1 MVYRTVLQY
10 ILQLFD
16 IFVNQKRSKQMDW
29 DLGRI
34 IAMNLKQLRTER
46 NLTLGQ
52 LAKESGVS
60 KAILSDM
67 EKGESNPTINTIIKV
82 SKGLNVPYS
91 RLMEGVEPE
100 STLVRQQET
109 VMQANENHHYRIFCY
124 FTTSPKR
131 NFELFRVELDPNS
144 SNVSIAH
151 PPKSQEYLYVLEGEL
166 TLETETASYTLHPG
180 DSLGFASSV
189 PHTYHN
195 RQTEQAVFLC
205 INYHPNF

>member
-16 IFVNQKRSKQMDW
+16 IFVNRKGSKQMDW
-29 DLGRI
+29 DLGQI

-100 STLVRQQET
+100 STLVRRQET

>member
-1 MVYRTVLQY
+1 MLQY

-16 IFVNQKRSKQMDW
+16 IFVNRKRSKQMDW

-46 NLTLGQ
+46 SLTLGQ

-205 INYHPNF
+205 INYHPNC

>member
-1 MVYRTVLQY
+1 
-10 ILQLFD
+10 
-16 IFVNQKRSKQMDW
+16 MDW

-46 NLTLGQ
+46 SLTLGQ

-91 RLMEGVEPE
+91 RLMEGVEP
-100 STLVRQQET
+100 
-109 VMQANENHHYRIFCY
+109 ENHHYRIFCY

-195 RQTEQAVFLC
+195 RQPEQAVFLC

>member
-1 MVYRTVLQY
+1 MLQY

-16 IFVNQKRSKQMDW
+16 IFVNRKRSKQMDW
-29 DLGRI
+29 DLGQI

-46 NLTLGQ
+46 SLTLGQ

-195 RQTEQAVFLC
+195 RQPEQAVFLC

>member
-1 MVYRTVLQY
+1 ME
-10 ILQLFD
+10 
-16 IFVNQKRSKQMDW
+16 RS
-29 DLGRI
+29 
-34 IAMNLKQLRTER
+34 
-46 NLTLGQ
+46 LTLGQ

-131 NFELFRVELDPNS
+131 NFELFRVELDSNS

-195 RQTEQAVFLC
+195 RQPEQAVFLC

>member
-1 MVYRTVLQY
+1 MLQY

-29 DLGRI
+29 DLGQI

-46 NLTLGQ
+46 SLTLGQ

-195 RQTEQAVFLC
+195 RQPEQAVFLC

>member
-1 MVYRTVLQY
+1 MVYRTMLQY

-46 NLTLGQ
+46 SLTLGQ

-100 STLVRQQET
+100 STLVRRQET

-166 TLETETASYTLHPG
+166 TLETETESYTLHPG

>member
-1 MVYRTVLQY
+1 MLQY

-16 IFVNQKRSKQMDW
+16 IFVNRKRSKQMDW

-46 NLTLGQ
+46 SLTLGQ

-131 NFELFRVELDPNS
+131 NFELFREELDPNS

>member
-1 MVYRTVLQY
+1 
-10 ILQLFD
+10 
-16 IFVNQKRSKQMDW
+16 MDW

-46 NLTLGQ
+46 SLTLGQ

-131 NFELFRVELDPNS
+131 NFELFRVELVPNS

-166 TLETETASYTLHPG
+166 TLETEAASYTLHPG

-195 RQTEQAVFLC
+195 RQPEQAVFLC

>member
-1 MVYRTVLQY
+1 MLQY

-16 IFVNQKRSKQMDW
+16 IFVNRKRSKQMDW

-46 NLTLGQ
+46 SLTLGQ

-166 TLETETASYTLHPG
+166 TLETETESYTLHPG

>member
-1 MVYRTVLQY
+1 MLQY

-46 NLTLGQ
+46 SLTLGQ

-166 TLETETASYTLHPG
+166 TLETETESYTLHPG

>member
-1 MVYRTVLQY
+1 MVYRTTLQY

-46 NLTLGQ
+46 SLTLGQ

-109 VMQANENHHYRIFCY
+109 VMQASENHHYRIFCY

>member
-1 MVYRTVLQY
+1 MAKRYGY
-10 ILQLFD
+10 ISE
-16 IFVNQKRSKQMDW
+16 NAKAMNSKADW
-29 DLGRI
+29 DLGQI

-46 NLTLGQ
+46 SLTLGQ

>member
-1 MVYRTVLQY
+1 MLQY

-46 NLTLGQ
+46 SLTLGQ

>member
-1 MVYRTVLQY
+1 MFQY

-16 IFVNQKRSKQMDW
+16 IFVNRKRSKQMDW
-29 DLGRI
+29 DLGQI

-46 NLTLGQ
+46 GLTLGQ

>member
-1 MVYRTVLQY
+1 MVYRTVFQY

-16 IFVNQKRSKQMDW
+16 IFVNRKGSKQMDW
-29 DLGRI
+29 DLGQI

-100 STLVRQQET
+100 STLVRRQET

-124 FTTSPKR
+124 FTTSPTR

-144 SNVSIAH
+144 SNASIAH

>member
-1 MVYRTVLQY
+1 MLQY

-16 IFVNQKRSKQMDW
+16 IFVNRKRSKQMDW

-46 NLTLGQ
+46 SLTLGQ

>member
-1 MVYRTVLQY
+1 
-10 ILQLFD
+10 
-16 IFVNQKRSKQMDW
+16 MDW
-29 DLGRI
+29 DLGQI

-82 SKGLNVPYS
+82 SKGLNISYS

-100 STLVRQQET
+100 STLVRQQDT
-109 VMQANENHHYRIFCY
+109 VMQASENHHYRIYCY
-124 FTTSPKR
+124 FKTSAKR
-131 NFELFRVELDPNS
+131 NFELFRVELDPGC
-144 SNVSIAH
+144 SNISIAH

-166 TLETETASYTLHPG
+166 ILETETEAYTLYPG

-189 PHTYHN
+189 DHTYHN
-195 RQTEQAVFLC
+195 RQREPVVFLC
-205 INYHPNF
+205 VNYHPDF

>member
-1 MVYRTVLQY
+1 MLQY

-16 IFVNQKRSKQMDW
+16 IFVNRKRSKQMDW

-46 NLTLGQ
+46 SLTLGQ

-189 PHTYHN
+189 PHSYHN

>member
-1 MVYRTVLQY
+1 
-10 ILQLFD
+10 
-16 IFVNQKRSKQMDW
+16 MDW

-46 NLTLGQ
+46 SLTLGQ

-131 NFELFRVELDPNS
+131 NFELFRVELDSNS

-151 PPKSQEYLYVLEGEL
+151 PPKSQEDLYVLEGEL
-166 TLETETASYTLHPG
+166 TLETEVASYTLHPG

-195 RQTEQAVFLC
+195 RQPEQAVFLC

>member
-1 MVYRTVLQY
+1 MLQY

-29 DLGRI
+29 DLGQI

-46 NLTLGQ
+46 SLTLGQ

>member
-1 MVYRTVLQY
+1 MLQY

-16 IFVNQKRSKQMDW
+16 IFVNQKRSKQMD
-29 DLGRI
+29 LGRI

-46 NLTLGQ
+46 SLTLGQ

-109 VMQANENHHYRIFCY
+109 VMQANENHHYRIFC
-124 FTTSPKR
+124 S
-131 NFELFRVELDPNS
+131 
-144 SNVSIAH
+144 
-151 PPKSQEYLYVLEGEL
+151 L
-166 TLETETASYTLHPG
+166 TQ
-180 DSLGFASSV
+180 D
-189 PHTYHN
+189 
-195 RQTEQAVFLC
+195 LC
-205 INYHPNF
+205 DLIGCHCKVCTRHDDN

>member
-1 MVYRTVLQY
+1 ME
-10 ILQLFD
+10 
-16 IFVNQKRSKQMDW
+16 W
-29 DLGRI
+29 DLGQI

-46 NLTLGQ
+46 SLTLGQ

-67 EKGESNPTINTIIKV
+67 EKGESNPTINTIIRV

-124 FTTSPKR
+124 FKTSVKR

-151 PPKSQEYLYVLEGEL
+151 PPRSQEYLYVLEGEL
-166 TLETETASYTLHPG
+166 ILEIETASYTLHPG

-195 RQTEQAVFLC
+195 RQAEQAVFLC

>member
-1 MVYRTVLQY
+1 
-10 ILQLFD
+10 
-16 IFVNQKRSKQMDW
+16 MDW
-29 DLGRI
+29 DLGQI
-34 IAMNLKQLRTER
+34 ITMNLKQLRTER
-46 NLTLGQ
+46 SLTLGQ

-100 STLVRQQET
+100 STLVRQPET

>member
-1 MVYRTVLQY
+1 MFRY

-16 IFVNQKRSKQMDW
+16 IFVNWKGSKQMEW
-29 DLGRI
+29 DLGQI

-46 NLTLGQ
+46 SLTLGQ

-60 KAILSDM
+60 KASLSDM
-67 EKGESNPTINTIIKV
+67 EKGESNPTINTIIMV

-166 TLETETASYTLHPG
+166 TLETETESYTLHPG

>member
-1 MVYRTVLQY
+1 M
-10 ILQLFD
+10 
-16 IFVNQKRSKQMDW
+16 
-29 DLGRI
+29 DLGQQI
-34 IAMNLKQLRTER
+34 GANLKQLRTER
-46 NLTLGQ
+46 GLTLGQ
-52 LAKESGVS
+52 LSSLAGIS
-60 KAILSDM
+60 KAMLSEL
-67 EKGESNPTINTIIKV
+67 EKGNANPTINTLWKIAN
-82 SKGLNVPYS
+82 GLKVPYT
-91 RLMEGVEPE
+91 RLMEGAEPE

-166 TLETETASYTLHPG
+166 TLETEAASYTLHPG

-195 RQTEQAVFLC
+195 RQPEQAVFLC

>member
-1 MVYRTVLQY
+1 MLQY

-16 IFVNQKRSKQMDW
+16 IFVNRKRSKQMDW
-29 DLGRI
+29 NLGRI

-46 NLTLGQ
+46 SLTLGQ